1 MNEWMG
7 VLQTLETG
15 TPQLRVDR
23 LDILSAGLG
32 EGGGGL
38 DVSFELSGYLRPGV
52 VAPTEVANAQ

>member
-1 MNEWMG
+1 MN

-23 LDILSAGLG
+23 LDILSAGMG

-52 VAPTEVANAQ
+52 VTPATEVANGQ